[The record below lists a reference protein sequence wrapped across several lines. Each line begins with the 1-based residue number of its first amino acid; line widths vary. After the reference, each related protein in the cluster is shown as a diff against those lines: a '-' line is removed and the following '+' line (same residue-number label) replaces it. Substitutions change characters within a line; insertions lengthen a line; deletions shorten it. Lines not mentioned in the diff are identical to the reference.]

1 MRFAAAAWRLLRAVA
16 VKAVKGSLLTIFFG
30 YFALAMLFVLPLNP
44 VKMELL
50 PLLNLTI
57 GTYARQNWSLFA
69 PNPISIDI
77 SLLTKCLEQSEVA
90 GALRD
95 EASGTPTGGW
105 SDVSLPM
112 WEAFHANRFSAYDRL
127 TRPQSNAIRAF
138 LGANPM
144 LGPWRDACG
153 KCDQSACDRY
163 AARLKD
169 AQQVSAIGLRRIGS
183 AYCNGRATA
192 GAYEM
197 VALRA
202 RLSSAVPWSQRHD
215 PSAARKS
222 SDVSLGVY
230 RIDRQVAS
238 AAPWMVAR

>member
-1 MRFAAAAWRLLRAVA
+1 MLFAAAAWRLLCVAA
-16 VKAVKGSLLTIFFG
+16 VKAMKASLLTIFFA

-50 PLLNLTI
+50 PLLNITI

-69 PNPISIDI
+69 PNPISMDI
-77 SLLTKCLEQSEVA
+77 ALLTKCLKRSEVA

-95 EASGTPTGGW
+95 EARGTATSGW

-112 WEAFHANRFSAYDRL
+112 WGAFHANRFSAYDRL

-144 LGPWRDACG
+144 LVLWRDACEKG
-153 KCDQSACDRY
+153 DASACDRY
-163 AARLKD
+163 EARLKD
-169 AQQVSAIGLRRIGS
+169 AQHESAIGLQKIGS

-192 GAYEM
+192 SSYAM

-202 RLSSAVPWSQRHD
+202 RLSSAVPWSQRND
-215 PSAARKS
+215 PSVMRKS
-222 SDVSLGVY
+222 NDFSLGVY
-230 RIDRQVAS
+230 PINRQVAS